1 MVALSINKQLAIPR
15 DNMKFATRII
25 AAAFIAIA
33 VSPPAAAQPSRDSV
47 RTATMAVI
55 DDNCR
60 NYRVALAF
68 PRSEHDKIESAAKA
82 EGAAGPYPGIARQF
96 EQDTRVVGLP
106 GACQAAF
113 KKARENGADETM
125 LQPEKDFL
133 TQQTVILYQTAR
145 LRTVQ
150 DLCKL
155 LIVDAK
161 AMAADLE
168 KHGLDA
174 KESRVK
180 KTLKQI
186 AYDEYRRYKN
196 NPSPFCLDM
205 YAKWSASGMLKTK
218 Q

>member
-1 MVALSINKQLAIPR
+1 MIFPSRTIAAVAAL
-15 DNMKFATRII
+15 I
-25 AAAFIAIA
+25 AAA
-33 VSPPAAAQPSRDSV
+33 VSPTAAQPNRDSI
-47 RTATMAVI
+47 RT
-55 DDNCR
+55 
-60 NYRVALAF
+60 
-68 PRSEHDKIESAAKA
+68 
-82 EGAAGPYPGIARQF
+82 GPYPEIAKQF
-96 EQDTRVVGLP
+96 EQDTKVVGLP

-113 KKARENGADETM
+113 KKARENGANETM

-133 TQQTVILYQTAR
+133 TQQTVVLYQTAR

-155 LIVDAK
+155 LLVDAK

-186 AYDEYRRYKN
+186 AYDEYRKYKT

>member
-1 MVALSINKQLAIPR
+1 MT
-15 DNMKFATRII
+15 FAARPVLTI
-25 AAAFIAIA
+25 AAILSASV
-33 VSPPAAAQPSRDSV
+33 VSAAAQTGPMPAQANRDST
-47 RTATMAVI
+47 RISYMAVL
-55 DDNCR
+55 DESCKG
-60 NYRVALAF
+60 YRVALAF
-68 PRSEHDKIESAAKA
+68 PRSEHDKIKAKVKA
-82 EGAAGPYPGIARQF
+82 EGAAGPYADIARQF
-96 EQDTRVVGLP
+96 EQNTKVVGVA
-106 GACQAAF
+106 GACQDAF
-113 KKARENGADETM
+113 KKARANGADETM

-155 LIVDAK
+155 VVVDAK
-161 AMAADLE
+161 AMAADLD

-186 AYDEYRRYKN
+186 AYDEYRKYKT

>member
-1 MVALSINKQLAIPR
+1 MI
-15 DNMKFATRII
+15 FATRTL
-25 AAAFIAIA
+25 AAVAAFIAA
-33 VSPPAAAQPSRDSV
+33 AASPAAAQPSRDSV
-47 RTATMAVI
+47 RTGTMSVI

-68 PRSEHDKIESAAKA
+68 PRSEHDKIKAAAKA
-82 EGAAGPYPGIARQF
+82 EGAAGPYPEIAKQF
-96 EQDTRVVGLP
+96 AQDTKVVGLP

-113 KKARENGADETM
+113 KKARENGANETM

-155 LIVDAK
+155 LVVDAR

-180 KTLKQI
+180 KSLKQI

-205 YAKWSASGMLKTK
+205 YGKWSASGMLKTR